1 MKLTSIAPTL
11 YRACAPTPA
20 APTTAPPEQQDT
32 VSLSAGIDAIG
43 NDRPTAAKEEVI
55 RAMIRKAPDEESRL
69 LVIEALSAYP
79 LEALQRVQAYGTR
92 LEVYDFEAG
101 EPVPDYLPTL
111 ANPKVLGA
119 YNTEAN
125 VLGADKGSLAAFV
138 LLHEFA
144 HALDASL
151 GEVSEAPEWK
161 NAQTL
166 AKATDQVVR
175 EYATFNSSE
184 YLAENTAAYLVA
196 DEALYGLIEEGL
208 ENELGTEGLTER
220 QYMQMYQNFCQGR
233 LQRLDPEGYALVDD
247 MLRRQVIEKPAVEP
261 KPAMNAEEWQEFLA
275 ARA

>member
-11 YRACAPTPA
+11 YGACAAPRPAPTRQA
-20 APTTAPPEQQDT
+20 APDT
-32 VSLSAGIDAIG
+32 VTLTQGVDAIG
-43 NDRPTAAKEEVI
+43 HDKPTGQKEAVI
-55 RAMIRKAPDEESRL
+55 RAMIRQAPDEESRL
-69 LVIEALSAYP
+69 LVVEALSAYP

-92 LEVYDFEAG
+92 IEIYDFEGG

-111 ANPKVLGA
+111 ANPNVLGA

-125 VLGADKGSLAAFV
+125 VLGADKDSLAAFV

-151 GEVSEAPEWK
+151 GNVSEAPEWK
-161 NAQTL
+161 NAQAL

-175 EYATFNSSE
+175 EYAKFDASE

-196 DEALYGLIEEGL
+196 DEALYDLITEGL
-208 ENELGTEGLTER
+208 EKDLGTEGLSER

-247 MLRRQVIEKPAVEP
+247 MLRKQVLEKPAVEP

-275 ARA
+275 ARP